1 MDNRYTI
8 TTADTLVRRIPKV
21 PSHCKIIEGRIM
33 ATSGAFKTNTGEDG
47 LSVDILALTTLLQA
61 VQNPQKNYAGLLK
74 AEVPMNE
81 KYECRHDPK
90 DYNQAHALIV
100 GNTRPIAKKLA
111 AACTVQE
118 VFAEQS

>member
-8 TTADTLVRRIPKV
+8 TTADTIVRRIPKV
-21 PSHCKIIEGRIM
+21 PSHCKIIEGCIM

-90 DYNQAHALIV
+90 DDNQAHTLIV

-111 AACTVQE
+111 AACAVQE

>member
-1 MDNRYTI
+1 MSYLHTI
-8 TTADTLVRRIPKV
+8 ITADILIRRIPKV
-21 PSHCKIIEGRIM
+21 PSHFKVVEGRMI
-33 ATSGAFKTNTGEDG
+33 ANSIAFSTKPDEDG

-74 AEVPMNE
+74 AEIPMNE
-81 KYECRHDPK
+81 KFECKHDPI
-90 DYNQAHALIV
+90 DGNNAHALIV

-118 VFAEQS
+118 VLPEIF